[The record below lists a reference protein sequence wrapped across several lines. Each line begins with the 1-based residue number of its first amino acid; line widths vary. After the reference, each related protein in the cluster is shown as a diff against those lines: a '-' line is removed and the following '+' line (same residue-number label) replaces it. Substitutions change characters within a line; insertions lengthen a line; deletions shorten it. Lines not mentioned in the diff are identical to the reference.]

1 MSEHFAADTATLHE
15 DLCWTDEPRVADTAT
30 LQEVLLPFDSE
41 SLLELSLSEH
51 MEEGTPT
58 AADDKSSDSD
68 PLESEGEGDEDSG
81 MCDRCRGPL
90 CKGFVVAAGLENMKR
105 QDLHVDG
112 PPNCLRSP
120 HETSG
125 SLNRTTQLSGSCRE
139 QGWGG
144 VGDTS

>member
-1 MSEHFAADTATLHE
+1 MVLFGWQHISQTNNLQDCGWLLQLLESGAGALRV
-15 DLCWTDEPRVADTAT
+15 TDEPRVADTAT

-68 PLESEGEGDEDSG
+68 PPESEGEGDEDSG

-90 CKGFVVAAGLENMKR
+90 CKGFVVAAGLENIQETRFTCEWTPK
-105 QDLHVDG
+105 LSPL
-112 PPNCLRSP
+112 PP
-120 HETSG
+120 
-125 SLNRTTQLSGSCRE
+125 
-139 QGWGG
+139 
-144 VGDTS
+144 